1 MLISFSAIRAAPTPQ
16 AGAAL
21 AFSGFVKNVN

>member
-1 MLISFSAIRAAPTPQ
+1 MMISFSAIRAAPTPH
-16 AGAAL
+16 AGASL